1 MFTTKPSKGRLLVA
15 EPSILS
21 DSSFNRSVILLSE
34 HNEEGAIGFIM
45 NKPSKYTLKDL
56 IPEIESDLIIYTGG
70 PVSSENL
77 YFVHRVPDLI
87 PDSIE
92 ITNGIFWGGDFEK
105 VQELLQNNDLK
116 KNDIRFFLGYSG
128 WSKDQLQE
136 ELDTTSWVV
145 IENKFQNI
153 FNIAH
158 QSLWKD
164 QLMKFGGE
172 YQIWANSPENP
183 SLN

>member
-1 MFTTKPSKGRLLVA
+1 MLTKKPSKGRLLIA

-34 HNEEGAIGFIM
+34 HNEEGAIGFII
-45 NKPSKYTLKDL
+45 NKPSKYVLKDL

-70 PVSSENL
+70 PVSNENL

-87 PDSIE
+87 PESIE

-105 VQELLQNNDLK
+105 VQELLQNNVLE

-128 WSKDQLQE
+128 WSKDQLQD
-136 ELDTTSWVV
+136 ELDTTSWIV

-153 FNIAH
+153 FNLEH

-172 YQIWANSPENP
+172 YQLWANSPENP

>member
-1 MFTTKPSKGRLLVA
+1 MFTTKPSKGRLLIA

-34 HNEEGAIGFIM
+34 HNDEGAVGFII
-45 NKPSKYTLKDL
+45 NKPSKYTIRDL

-70 PVSSENL
+70 PVSNENL

-87 PDSIE
+87 PESIE

-105 VQELLQNNDLK
+105 VQELLQNNDLN

-128 WSKDQLQE
+128 WSKDQLQD
-136 ELDTTSWVV
+136 ELDTTSWIV

-153 FNIAH
+153 FNLEDK
-158 QSLWKD
+158 SLWKD